1 MTAEAYPLQ
10 WPEGWPR
17 HQRRER
23 ARFAT
28 TFAQARDAL
37 IHEVRLMGGRQIV
50 LSTNVPL
57 RQDGLPYANMREPG
71 DPGVAIYWLTAK
83 QEQRCMACDK
93 WDRVQDN
100 ARALEKSINAMRGL
114 ERWGGS
120 HIVNRAFTGFQRLE
134 APGDEAW
141 WQVLGVT
148 REASGAEI
156 YEAYRRRRSETHPDR
171 GGDVD
176 EFRRV
181 QRAYDQ
187 AISANGTVAQ
197 GVSP

>member
-1 MTAEAYPLQ
+1 MSVTAYPLQ

-17 HQRRER
+17 HRRRER

-28 TFAQARDAL
+28 TFAKARDAL

-57 RQDGLPYANMREPG
+57 RNDGLPYANMREPD
-71 DPGVAIYWLTAK
+71 DPGVAIYWTTGSR
-83 QEQRCMACDK
+83 EQRCMACDK

-100 ARALEKSINAMRGL
+100 VRALEKSINAMRGL

-134 APGDEAW
+134 GPSEAW
-141 WQVLGVT
+141 WDILGVAPS
-148 REASGAEI
+148 ASGAEVHA
-156 YEAYRRRRSETHPDR
+156 AYRRRRAETHPDR
-171 GGDVD
+171 GGNVD

-181 QRAYDQ
+181 QRAYEQ
-187 AISANGTVAQ
+187 ATT
-197 GVSP
+197 